1 MKRLVAYIID
11 YNIVTIPIVCLR
23 VFMYE
28 AIITHP
34 VICAGIILFI
44 VYFGFWIPD
53 FFFNGSSIGKKIV
66 GLHIKPKIKN
76 KFLFSTLHASFKI
89 MFTFISLMAFF
100 IYVARGNTMPYD
112 KLLYDYYK

>member
-1 MKRLVAYIID
+1 MKRFVAYIID
-11 YNIVTIPIVCLR
+11 YNILTIPIVCLR

-34 VICAGIILFI
+34 VICGGIILFI

-53 FFFNGSSIGKKIV
+53 FFFDGSSIGKKIMR
-66 GLHIKPKIKN
+66 LHVKPKIKN
-76 KFLFSTLHASFKI
+76 KFLFSTLHASIKMLF
-89 MFTFISLMAFF
+89 SF
-100 IYVARGNTMPYD
+100 IYPISFLIYISRGNTMPYD